1 MIRHTSEAS
10 DGSASLPGLLLCAAL
25 AALFISGCGASAQTD
40 APAAKP
46 KSATA
51 LPVRV
56 QPVGPGTV
64 VETLAVQGRLEVWRR
79 EILATRVSGVVQELP
94 VLPNQSVKAGDT
106 ILRLQAPL
114 ADVEA
119 LARAT
124 TKLERAKRDL
134 ERRRKLSESAPETIS
149 LADLDAAHDLVTD
162 SDLEVKIYQRREES
176 RSLTVPFDGVLLMP
190 PSTAAA
196 NTQPAVVGQQVSE
209 GYQIAELLD
218 LSRFR
223 LALDLP
229 ETNLRRL
236 SIGQAVEIAAL
247 ADGTPAKGVIAV
259 LPRAI
264 DATKGSGR
272 VLVDITQPPASW
284 RPGGFITARL
294 VLGETKS
301 DLVLPRDCILY
312 RENRAYVWVAEEHE
326 GKLVVRRAWLDLG
339 AGDAG
344 TMVVLKGVAA
354 GEKVVVEGLSGL
366 SDGVP
371 VSLRAPDEKP
381 KPDADK

>member
-1 MIRHTSEAS
+1 MTDR
-10 DGSASLPGLLLCAAL
+10 LPLLLATL
-25 AALFISGCGASAQTD
+25 AAASALVLAGCGANAQSD
-40 APAAKP
+40 APATKP
-46 KSATA
+46 KVATA
-51 LPVRV
+51 LPVRI

-79 EILATRVSGVVQELP
+79 EILAPRVSGVVQELP
-94 VLPNQSVKAGDT
+94 VLPNQTVKAGDV
-106 ILRLQAPL
+106 ILRLQAPI

-119 LARAT
+119 LAKAQA
-124 TKLERAKRDL
+124 KLERAKRDL
-134 ERRRKLSESAPETIS
+134 ERRSRLAASAPETIS
-149 LADLDAAHDLVTD
+149 LADLDLARDLVTD
-162 SDLEVKIYQRREES
+162 SELEVQIYQRREEN
-176 RSLTVPFDGVLLMP
+176 RKLTAPFDGVLLMP
-190 PSTAAA
+190 PSSAAA
-196 NTQPAVVGQQVSE
+196 NTQPAVVGQQLSE
-209 GYQIAELLD
+209 GAQVAELLD
-218 LSRFR
+218 LSRYR

-247 ADGTPAKGVIAV
+247 ADGAPAKGVIAV

-312 RENRAYVWVAEEHE
+312 RENRPYAWVAEEHE

-339 AGDAG
+339 AGDSG
-344 TMVVLKGVAA
+344 TLVVLKGVAA
-354 GEKVVVEGLSGL
+354 GDKVVVEGLSGL

-371 VSLRAPDEKP
+371 VSLRGPDDKP

>member
-1 MIRHTSEAS
+1 MIPR
-10 DGSASLPGLLLCAAL
+10 PPLLAAL
-25 AALFISGCGASAQTD
+25 AAAGALAALLASGCGANAETD

-46 KSATA
+46 KSTTA

-56 QPVGPGTV
+56 QAVGPGTV

-79 EILATRVSGVVQELP
+79 EILAPRVSGVVQELP
-94 VLPNQSVKAGDT
+94 TLPNQTVKAGDT
-106 ILRLQAPL
+106 ILRLQAPI

-119 LARAT
+119 LAKAVS
-124 TKLERAKRDL
+124 KLERAKRDL
-134 ERRRKLSESAPETIS
+134 ERRRKLAESAPETIS
-149 LADLDAAHDLVTD
+149 IADLDLARDLVTD
-162 SDLEVKIYQRREES
+162 SELEVQIYQRREEN
-176 RSLTVPFDGVLLMP
+176 RKLIAPFDGVLLMP

-196 NTQPAVVGQQVSE
+196 NTQVTVVGQQVSE

-218 LSRFR
+218 LSRYR
-223 LALDLP
+223 LSLDLP

-247 ADGTPAKGVIAV
+247 ADGAPAKGVIAV

-264 DATKGSGR
+264 DAAKGSGR

-312 RENRAYVWVAEEHE
+312 RENRPYVWVAEEHE

-344 TMVVLKGVAA
+344 TLVVLKGVAA
-354 GEKVVVEGLSGL
+354 GEQVVVEGLSGL

-371 VSLRAPDEKP
+371 VSLRAPDGKP

>member
-1 MIRHTSEAS
+1 MTDR
-10 DGSASLPGLLLCAAL
+10 LPLLFAAL
-25 AALFISGCGASAQTD
+25 AAAAALALALAGCGANAQSD
-40 APAAKP
+40 APTAKP
-46 KSATA
+46 KAATA

-79 EILATRVSGVVQELP
+79 EILAPRVSGVVLELP
-94 VLPNQSVKAGDT
+94 VLPNQTVKAGDV
-106 ILRLQAPL
+106 ILRLQAPI

-119 LARAT
+119 LAKAQA
-124 TKLERAKRDL
+124 KLERAKRDL
-134 ERRRKLSESAPETIS
+134 ERRSRLAASAPETIS
-149 LADLDAAHDLVTD
+149 LADLDLARDLVTD
-162 SDLEVKIYQRREES
+162 SELEVQIYQRREEN
-176 RSLTVPFDGVLLMP
+176 RKLTAPFDGVLLMP
-190 PSTAAA
+190 PSNAAA
-196 NTQPAVVGQQVSE
+196 NTQPAVVGQQLSE
-209 GYQIAELLD
+209 GAQFAELLD
-218 LSRFR
+218 LSRYR

-247 ADGTPAKGVIAV
+247 ADGAPAKGAIAV

-272 VLVDITQPPASW
+272 VLVDITHPPASW

-312 RENRAYVWVAEEHE
+312 RENRPYAWVAEEHE

-344 TMVVLKGVAA
+344 TMVVLKGVVA

-371 VSLRAPDEKP
+371 VSLRAPD
-381 KPDADK
+381 DKAPAIETK

>member
-1 MIRHTSEAS
+1 MIPRPL
-10 DGSASLPGLLLCAAL
+10 LPFAAL
-25 AALFISGCGASAQTD
+25 GACVCALMSHGCGANAQTD
-40 APAAKP
+40 APAS
-46 KSATA
+46 KSKNTTA

-94 VLPNQSVKAGDT
+94 VLPNQTVKAGDA

-114 ADVEA
+114 VDVEA
-119 LARAT
+119 LAKAT
-124 TKLERAKRDL
+124 TKFERAKRDL
-134 ERRRKLSESAPETIS
+134 ERRRKLAESAPETIS
-149 LADLDAAHDLVTD
+149 IADLDLARDLVTD
-162 SDLEVKIYQRREES
+162 SELEVLIYQRREEN
-176 RSLTVPFDGVLLMP
+176 RLLAAPFDGVLLMP
-190 PSTAAA
+190 PSTSAA
-196 NTQPAVVGQQVSE
+196 NTQPAVVGQQLGE
-209 GYQIAELLD
+209 AYQVAELLD
-218 LSRFR
+218 LTRYR

-247 ADGTPAKGVIAV
+247 ADGAPAKGVIAV

-272 VLVDITQPPASW
+272 VLVDITQPPATW

-312 RENRAYVWVAEEHE
+312 RENRPYVWVAEEHE
-326 GKLVVRRAWLDLG
+326 SKLVVRRAWLDLG

-344 TMVVLKGVAA
+344 TLVVLKGVAA

-371 VSLRAPDEKP
+371 VSLRAPD
-381 KPDADK
+381 DKAPAIETK

>member
-1 MIRHTSEAS
+1 MIPR
-10 DGSASLPGLLLCAAL
+10 PPLLAALAVAGVCAAL
-25 AALFISGCGASAQTD
+25 LASGCGANAETET
-40 APAAKP
+40 PAAKP
-46 KSATA
+46 KTTTA

-79 EILATRVSGVVQELP
+79 EILAPRVSGVVQELP
-94 VLPNQSVKAGDT
+94 VLPNQTVKAGDT
-106 ILRLQAPL
+106 ILRLQAPI

-119 LARAT
+119 LAKAVS
-124 TKLERAKRDL
+124 KLERAKRDL
-134 ERRRKLSESAPETIS
+134 ERRRRLAESAPETIS
-149 LADLDAAHDLVTD
+149 IADLDLARDLVTD
-162 SDLEVKIYQRREES
+162 SELEVQIYQRREEN
-176 RSLTVPFDGVLLMP
+176 RKLAAPFDGVLLMP

-196 NTQPAVVGQQVSE
+196 NTQVTVVGQNLSE

-218 LSRFR
+218 LTRYR

-236 SIGQAVEIAAL
+236 SIGQAVEISAL
-247 ADGTPAKGVIAV
+247 ADGAPAKGVIAV

-272 VLVDITQPPASW
+272 VLVDITQPPPSW

-312 RENRAYVWVAEEHE
+312 RENRPYVWVAEEHE

-344 TMVVLKGVAA
+344 TLVVLKGVAA
-354 GEKVVVEGLSGL
+354 GEQVVIEGLSGL